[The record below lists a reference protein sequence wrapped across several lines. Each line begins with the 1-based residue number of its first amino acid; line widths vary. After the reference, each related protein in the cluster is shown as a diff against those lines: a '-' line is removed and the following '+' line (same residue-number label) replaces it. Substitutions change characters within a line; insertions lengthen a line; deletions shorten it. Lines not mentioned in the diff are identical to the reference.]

1 MKNMIMEHEWSTTT
15 QVILPVLED
24 RQKVKFHDR
33 LKVEQLLNRPDRKKN
48 VYVTRKLHLNA
59 SQVL

>member
-1 MKNMIMEHEWSTTT
+1 MVNPHPTT

-33 LKVEQLLNRPDRKKN
+33 LKVAQLLNRPDHKKT
-48 VYVTRKLHLNA
+48 VYVTHKLHLNA

>member
-1 MKNMIMEHEWSTTT
+1 MVNPHPTL
-15 QVILPVLED
+15 VILPVLED

-33 LKVEQLLNRPDRKKN
+33 LKVAQLLNRPDHKKT
-48 VYVTRKLHLNA
+48 VYVTHKLHLNA